1 MTDLPE
7 GWYDD
12 GSGHLRWWTGQAW
25 TEQVQQA
32 QEASEAPAA
41 PRRRAK
47 WPWIV
52 GGSLLLLIVLGI
64 GGVVLLVS
72 WVAGLSTAPG
82 TPSAAVLSF
91 NQSIADEDCE
101 LFFSVTSDEF
111 RAASGIEDCDVFVEG
126 AAIANESTS
135 DRSVDISGFH
145 SVNSDATVT
154 TRESLVDED
163 GELVEASRSYTL
175 HAVDGQWQVV
185 DIVTD

>member
-12 GSGHLRWWTGQAW
+12 GSGRLRWWTGQAW
-25 TEQVQQA
+25 TERV
-32 QEASEAPAA
+32 QEASTP
-41 PRRRAK
+41 PRRRPK

-72 WVAGLSTAPG
+72 WIAGLSTAPG

-126 AAIANESTS
+126 AAAANEATT
-135 DRSVDISGFH
+135 DRSVDISGFQ

-163 GELVEASRSYTL
+163 GDLVEASRSYTL
-175 HAVDGQWQVV
+175 HAIDGQWQVV
-185 DIVTD
+185 DIATD